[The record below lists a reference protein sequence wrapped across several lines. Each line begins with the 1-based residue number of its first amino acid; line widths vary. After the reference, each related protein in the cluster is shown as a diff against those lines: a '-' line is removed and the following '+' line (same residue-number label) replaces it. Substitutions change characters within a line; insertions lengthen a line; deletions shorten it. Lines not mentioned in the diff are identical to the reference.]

1 MNPAPAA
8 SHPGRRET
16 SRKLNSGMSAI
27 GISQTS
33 RDVRVES
40 AKRANADIAVANC
53 ESSDPKFYGLFSSK
67 RAADEL
73 AGKIAGA
80 RTQQVRVIERD
91 QAESVIDVE
100 ALIG

>member
-1 MNPAPAA
+1 
-8 SHPGRRET
+8 
-16 SRKLNSGMSAI
+16 MSAI
-27 GISQTS
+27 GISRTS

-80 RTQQVRVIERD
+80 RTQHRD
-91 QAESVIDVE
+91 QAEPVIDVE